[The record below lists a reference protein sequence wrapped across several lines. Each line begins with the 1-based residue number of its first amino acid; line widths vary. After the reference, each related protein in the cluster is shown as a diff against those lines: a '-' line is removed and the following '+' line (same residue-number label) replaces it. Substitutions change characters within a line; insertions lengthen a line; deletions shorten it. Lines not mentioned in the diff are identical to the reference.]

1 MPAARRTRAIVVA
14 IAGFAA
20 MAALLAGCVA
30 APDPRSSALAG
41 SPSPTR
47 STSWPTGSMEIQETN
62 GIVFRSVADHDLTL
76 DACVPMHATKAPVVV
91 LVHGGSFSGGHPS
104 DLDVVCRAAARHGY
118 AAFSVDYR
126 TLPTRWPAQV
136 DDVAA
141 AIDWIG
147 RPAQVAQFHSDPTR
161 IGLVGASAGATI
173 SAQLVTEHPGGRAA
187 VRRVRGDRPELDVD
201 RCRNPVLRLRRHHPR
216 LRPTRT
222 GDLRSELGAVDR
234 SADVHRQLHERA
246 RTARPGSAI
255 RCGAHRAQGA
265 ARVAHRAG

>member
-1 MPAARRTRAIVVA
+1 
-14 IAGFAA
+14 
-20 MAALLAGCVA
+20 
-30 APDPRSSALAG
+30 
-41 SPSPTR
+41 
-47 STSWPTGSMEIQETN
+47 MEIQETN
-62 GIVFRSVADHDLTL
+62 GIVFRSVAGHDLTL
-76 DACVPMHATKAPVVV
+76 DACVPVHATKAPVVV

-173 SAQLVTEHPGGRAA
+173 SAQLVTHSPPTPVPSPSIRAVA
-187 VRRVRGDRPELDVD
+187 LLSGVYAAIDLSSTLTDVETQYFG
-201 RCRNPVLRLRRHHPR
+201 C
-216 LRPTRT
+216 
-222 GDLRSELGAVDR
+222 
-234 SADVHRQLHERA
+234 DVTTPACAQRA
-246 RTARPGSAI
+246 RVIYAANWVRSTDPPMFIVNSTNELAPLGQARRFDAVLTAHRVPHELLIVPGSAHAEAVL
-255 RCGAHRAQGA
+255 GTDPA
-265 ARVAHRAG
+265 ALPRLLAFLDRYLR